1 MQLRG
6 SWQEIKTTETGG
18 ARSYAG
24 TLTNYQHNL
33 LEVAGLTP
41 NKTSSSHGFR
51 LQDGW
56 LNVGMVGTLTAQDG
70 SDKAHGQVMFPCL
83 ASNFRGFP
91 GRGPRTSEG
100 TA

>member
-1 MQLRG
+1 MCMRG

-24 TLTNYQHNL
+24 TLAAYQHD
-33 LEVAGLTP
+33 
-41 NKTSSSHGFR
+41 TSRQYGSWF
-51 LQDGW
+51 QDERI
-56 LNVGMVGTLTAQDG
+56 NTGMGGTLMVQDG

-91 GRGPRTSEG
+91 GREPRTFEN
-100 TA
+100 

>member
-24 TLTNYQHNL
+24 TLTNYQHNHL
-33 LEVAGLTP
+33 GVAGVTP
-41 NKTSSSHGFR
+41 DKTSRQYGSWF
-51 LQDGW
+51 QDERINAGT
-56 LNVGMVGTLTAQDG
+56 GGTLMVQDG
-70 SDKAHGQVMFPCL
+70 SVKAHGQVMFPCL

-91 GRGPRTSEG
+91 GRGPRTFEN
-100 TA
+100 